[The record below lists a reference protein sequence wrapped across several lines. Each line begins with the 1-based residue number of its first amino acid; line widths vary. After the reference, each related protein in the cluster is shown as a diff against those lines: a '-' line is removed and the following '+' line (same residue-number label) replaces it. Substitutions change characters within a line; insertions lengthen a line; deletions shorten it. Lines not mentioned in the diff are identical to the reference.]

1 MSFFS
6 WANFSLTLQCFGLS
20 WVGHSPVHN
29 RVLSLEV
36 RVNGVRNA
44 RQAKGTYHVVLV
56 KRSEKVHVFMVM
68 EELNTVLL

>member
-1 MSFFS
+1 
-6 WANFSLTLQCFGLS
+6 
-20 WVGHSPVHN
+20 VGHSPVHN
-29 RVLSLEV
+29 RALSLEV